1 MNDSGELV
9 SIPSCLSTS
18 VAVPRPSTEPQSK
31 ENGVS
36 VGGIVGISCAI
47 IIVVVGISIGVI
59 FVALLLLRKRK
70 NQKEIQKIKKLTL
83 LERYIAMPW
92 CLCNIL

>member
-18 VAVPRPSTEPQSK
+18 VAVPRPSTEPQSI
-31 ENGVS
+31 S

-47 IIVVVGISIGVI
+47 IIVVVGISVGVI

>member
-31 ENGVS
+31 ENSVS
-36 VGGIVGISCAI
+36 IGGIVGISCAI
-47 IIVVVGISIGVI
+47 IIVVVAISIGLI
-59 FVALLLLRKRK
+59 FVALLLLRKSK

-92 CLCNIL
+92 CF